1 MLVELRAENYA
12 VVDHAI
18 AVFGPGLNL
27 LTGETGAGKSILV
40 DALALLMGGKASAE
54 VVRHGA
60 EKAVVACVFEATAGA
75 ESILEENGIDAEGNE
90 IVLRREILATGKGRV
105 FVNNQPATV
114 AVLKQL
120 APELALVHAQSESL
134 TSFDQAQQRILLD
147 RFGGI
152 STEAVSEAYA
162 RWRSAE
168 RKLSELV
175 EGEQD
180 RLRMVD
186 LWSYQRKE
194 IEEARLEAGED
205 EALETEKRVLANA
218 EKLYA
223 AAMSAFDQLYEGGS
237 SAEVA
242 LRAAVRNVEELAR
255 YDGRFAEAA
264 QQLEGARAT
273 VGDVSA
279 SLRDYAEAI
288 DASPERLAEIE
299 DRLALLDRLKRKY
312 GKTVAEVIAFGD
324 DVERKLAE
332 VEDKDE
338 ILKQLKLELDA
349 AASGYRTAA
358 GLLHVERKA
367 AAAKLAKLAEAQINS
382 LAMKVRFEIAV
393 HSAEENAAPHPRYN
407 GPPSEI
413 SALKKRNSAPA
424 TSDLKARTSAPG
436 TSDLKLHDSAP
447 GTSDLKRH
455 DSAPGTS
462 ALKGH
467 DFSRAESSAKNAR
480 ALAPEG
486 NLLEDSTARWTASG
500 WDTVE
505 YRIATNP
512 GEPLKALDEIA
523 SGGEMSRVMLALKVS
538 VEEGAAKPKKK
549 SATPRTLVFDEI
561 DIGVGGRAAEA
572 VGQKLKALSK
582 GQQVLC
588 VTHLPQIAAFAD
600 QHFLIDKREADGR
613 TKMQVRLLD
622 DRARTHE
629 VARMLSGAKVTDT
642 SLQHAGQMIAG
653 SR

>member
-12 VVDHAI
+12 VIDHAI

-60 EKAVVACVFEATAGA
+60 EKAVVACVFESTSVA
-75 ESILEENGIDAEGNE
+75 ENILEENGIDSEGNE
-90 IVLRREILATGKGRV
+90 IILRREILSTGKGRV

-120 APELALVHAQSESL
+120 APELALVHAQTETL

-147 RFGGI
+147 RYAGI
-152 STEAVSEAYA
+152 ATDDAIAAHAKWHEAES
-162 RWRSAE
+162 R
-168 RKLSELV
+168 LNELV

-194 IEEARLEAGED
+194 IEAARLEPGED
-205 EALETEKRVLANA
+205 DALETEKRVLANA

-223 AAMSAFDQLYEGGS
+223 AAMGAFEQLYEGSS
-237 SAEVA
+237 SAESA

-255 YDGRFAEAA
+255 YDGRFSDAA
-264 QQLEGARAT
+264 QQLESARAT
-273 VGDVSA
+273 VGDVSS
-279 SLRDYAEAI
+279 SLRDYAEGI

-299 DRLALLDRLKRKY
+299 DRLAAIDRLKRKY
-312 GKTVAEVIAFGD
+312 GNTVAEIVAFGE
-324 DVERKLAE
+324 DVSGKLAE
-332 VEDKDE
+332 VEDKDA
-338 ILKQLKLELDA
+338 ILKTLRDDLDG
-349 AASGYRTAA
+349 AASAYRTAA
-358 GLLHVERKA
+358 AALHDQRKSA
-367 AAAKLAKLAEAQINS
+367 ASKLAKLAEAQINS
-382 LAMKVRFEIAV
+382 LAMKVRFEISVRA
-393 HSAEENAAPHPRYN
+393 
-407 GPPSEI
+407 SE
-413 SALKKRNSAPA
+413 KE
-424 TSDLKARTSAPG
+424 SD
-436 TSDLKLHDSAP
+436 
-447 GTSDLKRH
+447 
-455 DSAPGTS
+455 
-462 ALKGH
+462 
-467 DFSRAESSAKNAR
+467 
-480 ALAPEG
+480 
-486 NLLEDSTARWTASG
+486 WTAAG

-505 YRIATNP
+505 YRIATNA
-512 GEPLKALDEIA
+512 GEPLKPLHEIA

-549 SATPRTLVFDEI
+549 TAAPRTLVFDEI
-561 DIGVGGRAAEA
+561 DIGIGGRAAEA
-572 VGQKLKALSK
+572 VGQKLKALSR

-600 QHFLIDKREADGR
+600 QHFLIDKRESDGR
-613 TKMQVRLLD
+613 TKTQVRLLD

-629 VARMLSGAKVTDT
+629 VARMLSGAKVTET